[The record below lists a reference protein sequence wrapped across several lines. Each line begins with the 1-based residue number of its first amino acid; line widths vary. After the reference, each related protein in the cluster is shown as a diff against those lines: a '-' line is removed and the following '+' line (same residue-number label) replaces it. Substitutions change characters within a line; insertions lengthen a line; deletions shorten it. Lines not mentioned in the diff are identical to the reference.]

1 MKTRWVTVCLLFAL
15 WGPVPAALGPTE
27 TVRQTVDAVI
37 NVLENEA
44 LEREAK
50 WRQIGAI
57 VSERFDYRSMSQSVL
72 ATNWQQATPEEKR
85 QFIEY
90 FSQYLEQVYRDKI
103 ELYTNQ
109 RVDYLQES
117 SNGDRAVVDTVI
129 VTDSTQIPVTYRLKN
144 NDGEWFAYDV
154 IIENVSLVSN
164 YRSTFAAILDS
175 QGVDGLLQDLESKIA
190 SYKRERGI
198 GE

>member
-1 MKTRWVTVCLLFAL
+1 VCLLFAL